1 MIDWYKKVV
10 FENYAN
16 FNGRARRSE
25 YWWFTVAHIIIV
37 TILSLLDNGLG
48 LTFGSGNSGV
58 LKTIYSLLIFIPS
71 LAVAVRRLHDVGK
84 SGWILLIIY
93 GLMIAFAIALIA
105 SRFGTGMSD
114 NDYGITFIIP
124 VLGIIALGIWMLILL
139 FTEGDRGTNKFG
151 PDPKSLFGEHE
162 EINQIGTE

>member
-25 YWWFTVAHIIIV
+25 YWWFTLAHVIIV
-37 TILSLLDNGLG
+37 TILTLLDNGLG

-58 LKTIYSLLIFIPS
+58 LKTIYSLLVFIPS

-84 SGWILLIIY
+84 SGWLLLIIY
-93 GLMIAFAIALIA
+93 GLLFAFVIAMFL
-105 SRFGTGMSD
+105 TGLGMGMAGGDFSMA
-114 NDYGITFIIP
+114 FIIP
-124 VLGIIALGIWMLILL
+124 LLGIIALGIWMLILF
-139 FTEGDRGTNKFG
+139 FTEGDRGPNKYG
-151 PDPKSLFGEHE
+151 PDPKGVGE
-162 EINQIGTE
+162 EINEIGME